1 MPLKKLTLK
10 AGVNQENTR
19 YYNENGWYQSDKVRF
34 RQGTP
39 EKIGGWTR
47 ISSNFFNG
55 VCRSLWNWATTDGTN
70 ILGIGTNQK
79 FYFETFGAYYNITP
93 LRSTVVLSN
102 PFATTINLPTVVVT
116 SVAHGGSTGDWVT
129 FSGASVVGGLDLN
142 NEYQI
147 TVLTVDTY
155 QITAS
160 SNATSTVPAGG
171 GATVTAKYQISIGL
185 EIATPGKGWGSGGW
199 GKGTWGYGAT
209 SPKGMRIWSQAN
221 FGDNL
226 VYGYNGSSI
235 YYWSYATSLTPG
247 VLLSSTGGTVTLT
260 IASPCVIT
268 LSTALPAGSS
278 IKLATTG
285 ALPTGLTAGT
295 TYYLINVSGLT
306 ANLSATS
313 GGSAINTSGTQSGV
327 QSISVLGDVPS
338 IQNFVYVSDTSRF
351 IFAFG
356 CNDYGT
362 ATQSPMLVRWSD
374 QENPTVWYPAATN
387 QAGSVLLSHG
397 SKIVTAIQARQEI
410 VTFTDSSV
418 YSLQYQGAPVVWS
431 SQLVGDN
438 ISIAGQNAVAQASG
452 RVYWMGVD
460 KFYVYDG
467 RVQTLRCDLRQFV
480 FGNINQYQITQT
492 YAGTNEGFNEVW
504 WFYCSANSNYIDR
517 YVVYNY
523 FENNGEG
530 VWYYGTMSR
539 PAWLDSGLRPYPM
552 AATYSSTTQL
562 GNILYHEN
570 GVDDNATS
578 TTLPI
583 ESYITSSEFDLD
595 DGHNFAFVWRVL
607 PDVTF
612 RGSTVTYPQLTM
624 QLLPLKNSGSGYN
637 DPLSVSGSSSAD
649 VTRIAEFPVETYTG
663 QVFIRVRGRQLALKI
678 ISTGLGVQWQLGA
691 PRVDMRLDGRR

>member
-10 AGVNQENTR
+10 AGVNRENTR

-39 EKIGGWTR
+39 EKIGGWNR
-47 ISSNFFNG
+47 ISSTFFAG
-55 VCRSLWNWATTDGTN
+55 VCRSLWNWATTDGQN
-70 ILGIGTNQK
+70 LLGIGTNKK
-79 FYFETFGAYYNITP
+79 FYYETYGVYYDITP
-93 LRSTVVLSN
+93 IRASSTINNN
-102 PFATTINLPTVVVT
+102 PFAVNGTTNVVT
-116 SVAHGGSTGDWVT
+116 VTDTAHGAGNGDYVT
-129 FSGASVVGGLDLN
+129 FSGATGTFASTFNAEFVITYIDAN
-142 NEYQI
+142 SYTI
-147 TVLTVDTY
+147 TTSTVLTPAGSYGGAAVVATY
-155 QITAS
+155 QVS
-160 SNATSTVPAGG
+160 V
-171 GATVTAKYQISIGL
+171 GL
-185 EIATPGKGWGSGGW
+185 EIATPTGGW
-199 GKGTWGYGAT
+199 GNGGWNKGTWGFGESLAV
-209 SPKGMRIWSQAN
+209 GMRIWSQAN

-226 VYGYNGSSI
+226 VYGYNGSPI
-235 YYWSYATSLTPG
+235 YYWSYATPLTPG
-247 VLLSSTGGTVTLT
+247 VPLSSTGGTVTLT

-278 IKLATTG
+278 IILATTG

-295 TYYLINVSGLT
+295 TYYLLNVSGLT
-306 ANLSATS
+306 ANLSATA
-313 GGSAINTSGTQSGV
+313 GGAAINTSGTQSGV
-327 QSISVLGDVPS
+327 QSISTLGDVPS

-356 CNDYGT
+356 CNDYGSS
-362 ATQSPMLVRWSD
+362 TQSPMLIRWSD

-418 YSLQYQGAPVVWS
+418 YSLQYQGAPVVWG

-467 RVQTLRCDLRQFV
+467 RVQTLRCDLLRYV
-480 FGNINQYQITQT
+480 FGDINQYQITQT

-504 WFYCSANSNYIDR
+504 WFYCSADSNYIDR

-523 FENNGEG
+523 AENNGAG
-530 VWYYGTMSR
+530 VWYYGNMSR
-539 PAWLDSGLRPYPM
+539 TAWLDSGLRSYPL

-562 GNILYHEN
+562 GNIVLHEN
-570 GVDDNATS
+570 GVDDNATDV
-578 TTLPI
+578 TLPI
-583 ESYITSSEFDLD
+583 ETSITSSEFDLD
-595 DGHNFAFVWRVL
+595 DGNNFAFVWRVL

-612 RGSTVTYPQLTM
+612 SGSTAASPQITM
-624 QLLPLKNSGSGYN
+624 QLLPLQNSGSGYN
-637 DPLSVSGSSSAD
+637 DPLSLGGSSSAA
-649 VTRIAEFPVETYTG
+649 VTRTAEFPVEEFTG
-663 QVFIRVRGRQLALKI
+663 QVFIRVRGRQMSLKI
-678 ISTGLGVQWQLGA
+678 TSNALGVQWQLGA
-691 PRVDMRLDGRR
+691 PRIDMRLDGRR